1 MASNYMSKR
10 HQAMRQ
16 GRFIE
21 KRYMRARPKAR
32 KASKEQDI
40 FDHIDFFDEE
50 GSVDVKGNNL
60 PEEIWLE
67 FKNVK
72 GREGWMYGR
81 ADWISFDLPEMGGFV
96 TVLRKNLLDYA
107 LDVTDMSSLVPKKQ
121 AYKKLYRRK
130 DRMDLITII
139 TINDL
144 AEVDSFHVRPY
155 ALSFPHPT
163 TTSIEKIVVS

>member
-107 LDVTDMSSLVPKKQ
+107 LDVTDMSALVPKKQ

>member
-50 GSVDVKGNNL
+50 GSVDVKGINL

-67 FKNVK
+67 SKNVK
-72 GREGWMYGR
+72 GKEGWMYGR

-107 LDVTDMSSLVPKKQ
+107 LDVTDMSALVPKKQ

>member
-1 MASNYMSKR
+1 MGGKFLSKR

-21 KRYMRARPKAR
+21 KRYMRARPNAR
-32 KASKEQDI
+32 KATKQQDM

-67 FKNVK
+67 FKNVR
-72 GREGWMYGR
+72 GDAGWMYGK

-96 TVLRKNLLDYA
+96 TVLRKNLLDFA
-107 LDVTDMSSLVPKKQ
+107 LDVTDMTRLVPKSQ

-130 DRMDLITII
+130 DREDLITIV

-144 AEVDSFHVRPY
+144 VDVDSFHVRPY

-163 TTSIEKIVVS
+163 TTTIEKIAVS

>member
-1 MASNYMSKR
+1 MGSNFMGKR

-21 KRYMRARPKAR
+21 KRYMRARPKAV
-32 KASKEQDI
+32 KATKEQDL

-67 FKNVK
+67 FKNVQGK
-72 GREGWMYGR
+72 AGWMYGK
-81 ADWISFDLPEMGGFV
+81 ADWISFDLPEMNGFV
-96 TVLRKNLLDYA
+96 TVLRENLLEYA
-107 LDVTDMSSLVPKKQ
+107 LRVTDMSELVQKRQ

-130 DRMDLITII
+130 DREDLITIV

-144 AEVDSFHVRPY
+144 VEVDSFHVRPY
-155 ALSFPHPT
+155 ALSFPHPMT
-163 TTSIEKIVVS
+163 GTIEQIVVS

>member
-1 MASNYMSKR
+1 MGSEFMSKR

-32 KASKEQDI
+32 KATNDQDL

-67 FKNVK
+67 FKNVR
-72 GREGWMYGR
+72 GNAGWMYGR
-81 ADWISFDLPEMGGFV
+81 ADWISFDLPELGGFV
-96 TVLRKNLLDYA
+96 TVLRKNLLEYA
-107 LDVTDMSSLVPKKQ
+107 LNVTDMSELVPKHK

-130 DRMDLITII
+130 DREDLITIV

-144 AEVDSFHVRPY
+144 AEVDSFHIRPY
-155 ALSFPHPT
+155 ARSFPHPL
-163 TTSIEKIVVS
+163 SGGIEQILVS

>member
-1 MASNYMSKR
+1 MGGKYMNKR

-21 KRYMRARPKAR
+21 KRYMRARPLAR
-32 KASKEQDI
+32 KATKEQDI
-40 FDHIDFFDEE
+40 FDHIDFYDEE

-67 FKNVK
+67 FKNVQGK
-72 GREGWMYGR
+72 AGWMYGK
-81 ADWISFDLPEMGGFV
+81 ADWISFDLPELGGFV
-96 TVLRKNLLDYA
+96 TVLRKNLLEFA
-107 LDVTDMSSLVPKKQ
+107 LDATDMSALVPKNQ

-130 DRMDLITII
+130 DREDLITIV

-144 AEVDSFHVRPY
+144 AEVNSFHVRPY
-155 ALSFPHPT
+155 ALSFPHPLT
-163 TTSIEKIVVS
+163 ASIEQIVVS

>member
-72 GREGWMYGR
+72 GKEGWMYGR

-107 LDVTDMSSLVPKKQ
+107 LDVTDMSALVPKKQ

>member
-1 MASNYMSKR
+1 MGSNFMGKR

-21 KRYMRARPKAR
+21 KRYMRARPKAVQ
-32 KASKEQDI
+32 ATKEQDL

-67 FKNVK
+67 FKNVQ
-72 GREGWMYGR
+72 GNAGWMYGK
-81 ADWISFDLPEMGGFV
+81 ADWISFDLPEMNGFV
-96 TVLRKNLLDYA
+96 TVLRENLLEYA
-107 LDVTDMSSLVPKKQ
+107 LRVTDMSELVQKKQ

-130 DRMDLITII
+130 DRRDLITIV

-144 AEVDSFHVRPY
+144 VDVDSFHVRPY
-155 ALSFPHPT
+155 AQSFPHPT
-163 TTSIEKIVVS
+163 TGTIEQIVVS